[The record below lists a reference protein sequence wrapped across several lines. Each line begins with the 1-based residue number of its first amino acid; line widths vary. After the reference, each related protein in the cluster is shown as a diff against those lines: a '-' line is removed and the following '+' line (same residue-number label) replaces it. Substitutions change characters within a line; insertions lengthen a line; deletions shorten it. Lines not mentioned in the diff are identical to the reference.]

1 MNLWRWMG
9 RWVCFFLMVYVLY
22 FRCLYQTGFYCF
34 ALVILVYRS
43 FNDISILLIE
53 YKSMSPNLLPTNDLC
68 MQHRK
73 PSILI
78 LYKSSPTLR
87 HSIQFLLGC

>member
-1 MNLWRWMG
+1 MS
-9 RWVCFFLMVYVLY
+9 RWVCFFSLVYVLY
-22 FRCLYQTGFYCF
+22 FCCLYQTGFYCF

-43 FNDISILLIE
+43 VNDISIVLIE
-53 YKSMSPNLLPTNDLC
+53 YQYMSPNLLPTNDLC

-78 LYKSSPTLR
+78 LYKSSPTPR
-87 HSIQFLLGC
+87 HFIQLLLGC